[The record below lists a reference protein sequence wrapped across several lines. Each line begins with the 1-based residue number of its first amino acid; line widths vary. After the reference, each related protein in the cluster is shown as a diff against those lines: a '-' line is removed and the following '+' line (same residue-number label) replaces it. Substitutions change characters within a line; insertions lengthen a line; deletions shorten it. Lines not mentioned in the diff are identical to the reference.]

1 MKTMNGWILFRRR
14 SESNPPWGSF
24 AVNRLMEVAIER
36 NISLKVISPDS
47 FDLIITRDKKTTWV
61 DEKVEKIPDF
71 VITRLGSGATYF
83 SLAIVRHLERL
94 GVFCANTSHGIDIV
108 RDKLYSQQVLA
119 QSDLPVP
126 KTILVKFPVNID
138 LVEKYLGFPVIVKT
152 VFGSKG
158 AGVFLSQDRRNFQD
172 LMQLI
177 EATKPNVNTILQETV
192 TTSLGRDLR
201 VFVVGGKIIG
211 CMQRT
216 SKNDS
221 FKANFSAGGEVAPYP
236 VNSEIEWLARESA
249 RVLNL
254 DIAGIDLLFDGEHF
268 KICEVNASPGFKGLE
283 LANPTLNVPNEIFDY
298 ISLRLGG
305 FDKNEI

>member
-1 MKTMNGWILFRRR
+1 MDGWILFKRK
-14 SESNPPWGSF
+14 SDTNPPWGSH
-24 AVNRLMEVAIER
+24 AVNRLMEEAPKR
-36 NISLKVISPDS
+36 DISLKVISPDN
-47 FDLIITRDKKTTWV
+47 FDLIITREKKTTMV
-61 DEKVEKIPDF
+61 NGQLEKIPDF
-71 VITRLGSGATYF
+71 VITRLGSGASYF
-83 SLAIVRHLERL
+83 SLAIVRHLERI
-94 GVFCANTSHGIDIV
+94 GVQTLNSSHGIDIV
-108 RDKLYSQQVLA
+108 RDKLYAQQVLV

-158 AGVFLSQDRRNFQD
+158 AGVYLSEDRRSFLD

-177 EATKPNVNTILQETV
+177 EATKPNVNIILQETIK
-192 TTSLGRDLR
+192 TSLGHDLR

-216 SKNDS
+216 SNSDS
-221 FKANFSAGGEVAPYP
+221 FKANFSAGADVNPYP

-249 RVLNL
+249 RVLSL

-268 KICEVNASPGFKGLE
+268 KICEANASPGFKGLE
-283 LANPTLNVPNEIFDY
+283 LANPGLNVPDEIFDY
-298 ISLRLGG
+298 VTLRLGG
-305 FDKNEI
+305 FDRI

>member
-1 MKTMNGWILFRRR
+1 MNGWIIFKRK
-14 SESNPPWGSF
+14 SDSTPPWGSY
-24 AVNRLMEVAIER
+24 AVNRLMEEAPER
-36 NISLKVISPDS
+36 SISLKVISPDD
-47 FDLIITRDKKTTWV
+47 FDLIITREKKTTWV
-61 DEKVEKIPDF
+61 NEQVEKIPDF
-71 VITRLGSGATYF
+71 VITRLGSGSSYY
-83 SLAIVRHLERL
+83 SLAIIRHLERL

-108 RDKLYSQQVLA
+108 RDKLYAQQVLA

-158 AGVFLSQDRRNFQD
+158 AGVFLSPDRRSFQD

-177 EATKPNVNTILQETV
+177 EATKPNVNIILQETISS
-192 TTSLGRDLR
+192 SLGKDLR

-221 FKANFSAGGEVAPYP
+221 FKANFSAGAEVVQYP
-236 VNSEIEWLARESA
+236 VNSEIEWLARESS

-254 DIAGIDLLFDGEHF
+254 YIAGVDLLFDGEHF

-283 LANPTLNVPNEIFDY
+283 LANSGLNVPDEIFEY
-298 ISLRLGG
+298 IKLRLGG
-305 FDKNEI
+305 FDSE